1 MFLPKKTCKYT
12 GVTRDLVLPRK
23 LINKDS
29 QCRGAKIRK
38 STVRKQEVQRH
49 LLLTIEPGL
58 NSMSPR
64 CWLMWHACDPIQ
76 SAIPS
81 LHFPKHL
88 RPDTRLDTT
97 CRAHSEEANLEE
109 SSTNHHQSSPYQH
122 DLRVFAALACQLR
135 EQQILSRPQPQPIP
149 YGCLYQHGFIWFLTT
164 CCTYR
169 IFQKMPSLFFP
180 QPQKEL

>member
-38 STVRKQEVQRH
+38 STVRKQEVQWH

-58 NSMSPR
+58 NSMFP
-64 CWLMWHACDPIQ
+64 WLMWHACDPIN
-76 SAIPS
+76 PS

-122 DLRVFAALACQLR
+122 DLCVFAALACQLR

-149 YGCLYQHGFIWFLTT
+149 YGCLYQHGFSLHIPLTV
-164 CCTYR
+164 
-169 IFQKMPSLFFP
+169 FFKKMRSLFFP
-180 QPQKEL
+180 QPPKEL